1 MQMEDIQYRNCLH
14 GRNLEQNRFINETEV
29 NEAEFINETEVKEA
43 ELQVC
48 LRNQGH
54 LAEAGTMTALS
65 NKS

>member
-1 MQMEDIQYRNCLH
+1 M
-14 GRNLEQNRFINETEV
+14 EQNRFINETEV